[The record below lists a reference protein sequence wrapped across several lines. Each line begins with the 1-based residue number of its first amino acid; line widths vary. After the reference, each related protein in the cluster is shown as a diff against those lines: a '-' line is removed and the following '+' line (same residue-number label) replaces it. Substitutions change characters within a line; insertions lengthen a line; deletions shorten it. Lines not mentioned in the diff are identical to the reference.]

1 MRSLATIVLLH
12 HSIDLLDR
20 FREFIP
26 YVDELLHGHNVLTS
40 RQDQQDRQHVV
51 GMPDQIDQV
60 LTAGATDAGQ
70 PILDRPL
77 SGTGPS
83 PDNFDGLMGGAQF
96 AFQSI
101 GDGPGV
107 RSKILA
113 VWKNYALFRQHP
125 ADPPQL

>member
-12 HSIDLLDR
+12 HCIDLLDR

-70 PILDRPL
+70 PTAWLGDMRPSHDVVGRAGSGIDYNCPTGAPFTLNVADQVATDR
-77 SGTGPS
+77 TPS
-83 PDNFDGLMGGAQF
+83 LNRLTP
-96 AFQSI
+96 
-101 GDGPGV
+101 
-107 RSKILA
+107 
-113 VWKNYALFRQHP
+113 
-125 ADPPQL
+125 